1 MTLTD
6 LPVEERR
13 VCGLVR
19 DETKHR
25 IATEGPFSL
34 YLVGSRAT
42 GEGWP
47 TSDFDFVIDAGEPLP
62 GKIINPLREALDH
75 LRVPYTIDL
84 VDWHRCSEAFREVA
98 GPQRVLLQ
106 S

>member
-6 LPVEERR
+6 LPTEEQR
-13 VCGLVR
+13 VCDLVR
-19 DETKHR
+19 EETTR
-25 IATEGPFSL
+25 RTAGEGPFSL

-42 GEGWP
+42 GETWP
-47 TSDFDFVIDAGEPLP
+47 TSDFDFVIDADEPLP
-62 GKIINPLREALDH
+62 GKIINPLREALEH

-84 VDWHRCSEAFREVA
+84 LDWHQCSEAFREVA
-98 GPQRVLLQ
+98 DPQRVGV